1 MRGSPVRQLAWLPM
15 AVVVAAV
22 IGGCGERD
30 PHPIGVPPIVVVT
43 MRDVG
48 GGRLDYNHV
57 VPGGRVVF
65 KVVNAGRSVHR
76 LALFPLPE
84 DFPPIAEQLKGTE
97 RRPITPFAGVPD
109 HLPGET
115 ASFAVDLEAGHRYA
129 LVDFSEDAEGVSQ
142 ALKGMTSEFRTT
154 GRAPAPS

>member
-1 MRGSPVRQLAWLPM
+1 
-15 AVVVAAV
+15 
-22 IGGCGERD
+22 
-30 PHPIGVPPIVVVT
+30 

-48 GGRLDYNHV
+48 GDRLDYNHV

-65 KVVNAGRSVHR
+65 RVVNAGRSTHR

-84 DFPPIAEQLKGTE
+84 DFPPIAEQLQGTE

-115 ASFAVDLEAGHRYA
+115 ATFAVDLEPGHRYA
-129 LVDFSEDAEGVSQ
+129 MVDFSEDADGVSQ

-154 GRAPAPS
+154 GRAAAPS